1 MTSISGA
8 FLKTWVI
15 STDDFFFSILDD
27 YFRFNGSISGFKD
40 KELLLKHFDESKVEL
55 STSKANKFFFVEI
68 QKLLAQRAWNC
79 IFALPKNKVF
89 LLVGNRSIS

>member
-55 STSKANKFFFVEI
+55 STSKANNFFFSRNAKTFGSKGLE
-68 QKLLAQRAWNC
+68 LYFC
-79 IFALPKNKVF
+79 TPKK
-89 LLVGNRSIS
+89 